1 MFKLIKYELKGYY
14 KDFAI
19 LLGIVAFLNLL
30 LFTRINSW
38 SVEALI
44 GISIMVSFAALVAV
58 FMWNINLFS
67 RDLYQD
73 SGYLMY
79 TLPQKGYSI
88 LGSKVLTALIQNIIV
103 GFVALTFNFIMVTL
117 TISNWSQ
124 RLSEVLSYT
133 TPGFIAL
140 CIISVLI
147 GGIYFLSTIY
157 FSIALG
163 KVALKKK
170 KLGKFGSFIIFVV
183 ISMITGKITDL
194 AANIFPQILSVN
206 MASARVQATMSGIP
220 VVPINIA
227 VLVVSALLFTGLFL
241 GTSYLIENKIDL

>member
-19 LLGIVAFLNLL
+19 LLGIVIFFNLL
-30 LFTRINSW
+30 LFTRVNNW
-38 SVEALI
+38 SIAALL
-44 GISIMVSFAALVAV
+44 GISIMVSFAAMVAV
-58 FMWNINLFS
+58 FIWNINLFS

-183 ISMITGKITDL
+183 ISMITGKVTDL

-206 MASARVQATMSGIP
+206 MASAHVQATMSGIP